1 MREREKSWLLR
12 IDDQVQKSLKLSML
26 FICGA
31 YIHRKKINLTFI
43 TFCVC
48 KEALLIWK
56 GIHHESLL
64 LYASHI
70 SPHTYDVSD
79 TICRCWC
86 AMELISFLHSR
97 FLLFSIIIKKSLLS
111 SSRKVHQSKSLLTD
125 PHSLSKA
132 HVPQIYKRT
141 IQFVL
146 LKSWVCTHTWDENY
160 RTFQHQQCAIE
171 EIFWRRNF
179 NCFFFFYTHSI
190 A

>member
-1 MREREKSWLLR
+1 MNNNAHWTNYYVDRIKIRKFIYQKVWVREREKSWLLR

-26 FICGA
+26 LFICGA
-31 YIHRKKINLTFI
+31 YSPKKKINLTFI

-70 SPHTYDVSD
+70 SPHICMYDVSD

-97 FLLFSIIIKKSLLS
+97 FLLFSIIIKRAFS
-111 SSRKVHQSKSLLTD
+111 SSQKVHQSKSLLTD
-125 PHSLSKA
+125 PHSRRLMYFL
-132 HVPQIYKRT
+132 PQ
-141 IQFVL
+141 L
-146 LKSWVCTHTWDENY
+146 
-160 RTFQHQQCAIE
+160 
-171 EIFWRRNF
+171 
-179 NCFFFFYTHSI
+179 
-190 A
+190 